1 MGLLQKKGRYKNNFW
16 DIYDFLQ
23 SLRKELGYN
32 VTISIIQ
39 KNDTMVMGFHFQAI
53 PHMQDVKPYEVI
65 FDVSKDFMEPT
76 SVLTTVVLDHV
87 RAYIKS
93 CGTVTDAAIHGA
105 KA

>member
-93 CGTVTDAAIHGA
+93 CGAATDVAIDGA